1 METSASFEARYAPL
15 PYPTNHEVENARVLR
30 ERSSDPPGP
39 EFCAAA
45 PRGAQRSV
53 NRGIGGLGIELRK
66 LENQD
71 ADVLRINGRQHGRER
86 KREPPD
92 SPA

>member
-1 METSASFEARYAPL
+1 MRRI
-15 PYPTNHEVENARVLR
+15 NRHEVENARVLR
-30 ERSSDPPGP
+30 ERSSDPPGL
-39 EFCAAA
+39 EFCAAV

-71 ADVLRINGRQHGRER
+71 ADVLRINGRQHGRGR
-86 KREPPD
+86 KREPLD